1 MKNKNE
7 CDTLYRSEPRIVKS
21 GTGLWVA
28 AATDPRLGFCYDPAP
43 MTPNRL
49 GAEDGAFTLNGRRI
63 FLYDGE
69 LHYFRVRPELWRPGL
84 ERLKA
89 AGMNTVST
97 YLPWVWHEPEE
108 GSFDFAGATRPGR
121 DLRRFLEEARDV
133 GLHVMARPGPL
144 IYAEFDGLGL
154 PLWLGDR
161 YPDTVVVRRDGRK
174 EQGDFFW
181 VHSLGHPV
189 YRTKV
194 HAWYEAVCAF
204 LEPYWNDPVISF
216 QIDNETGL
224 LFANQVGRVDF
235 NPDTLVRYR
244 RWLEQEHGSIEAVN
258 QSWSTK
264 HESFASVLP
273 PRPPL
278 KQPEIADWQR
288 FLEALIDDYL
298 VWLAVT
304 ARACGVPV
312 PLVHNEQGIQ
322 HSPLHAAAIDFIGYD
337 VYPKASPAKETAD
350 FPFVGSLY
358 PGMFSAYRK
367 DDRPVLAT
375 EIGTGWFDP
384 RTKVADAAVVQA
396 IFGAIAHGARG
407 LCLFTVHD
415 GREPTG
421 EPYNFGGPIDEFGKP
436 TSRYRVIAETGAFL
450 ERWGDDLLAMEEV
463 HDPVGFGIYYPN
475 FRYAADDYFKGTDQ
489 LDPHRYLAFLA
500 NGGLHALLL
509 CSGINPQVVDLREL
523 LAKPLAELQ
532 VLFFMSKG
540 MIEPE
545 VYDKLENWVL
555 GGGHLVT
562 APGPAHMDLSGKP
575 ARYRTLFPLAPD
587 KVEWLD
593 QWRVLWQV
601 VRCVVPYMLFER
613 PWLSDRHRSSSHI
626 IDLFEPVLDSLR
638 SPVRGRRF
646 DVRPVLEFEEGVPG
660 VPKVRIPDANPP
672 AIRGDYVSRTFP
684 LPTDREGDVRPG
696 PLWWEDRPA
705 AYEVALGWGSSTVLG
720 TLPAG
725 RYLTPRY
732 YSMPEPQRKSLR
744 HFARAL
750 LADRGVRPHIH
761 PDVEAEIV
769 GHAGDDGGMLF
780 VINRLGKQAG
790 KVRFADPSVY
800 GYTGRVEI
808 AYTHAGSGARAL
820 DARSL
825 FVELEADDVL
835 VLRLR

>member
-1 MKNKNE
+1 M
-7 CDTLYRSEPRIVKS
+7 S
-21 GTGLWVA
+21 
-28 AATDPRLGFCYDPAP
+28 
-43 MTPNRL
+43 PNRL
-49 GAEDGAFTLNGRRI
+49 GAEGGAFTLDGRRM

-69 LHYFRVRPELWRPGL
+69 LHYFRVRPDLWRPGL

-89 AGMNTVST
+89 AGMNAVST

-108 GSFDFAGATRPGR
+108 GAFDFTGKTKPGR
-121 DLRRFLEEARDV
+121 NLERFLEECRAV
-133 GLHVMARPGPL
+133 GLFVMARPGPL

-161 YPDTVVVRRDGRK
+161 YPETVVVRRDGRR
-174 EQGDFFW
+174 EQGSFFW
-181 VHSLGHPV
+181 SHSLGQPT
-189 YRTKV
+189 YRAKAR
-194 HAWYEAVCAF
+194 AWYEAVCAF
-204 LEPYWNDPVISF
+204 LKPYWNDPVISF
-216 QIDNETGL
+216 QLDNETGL
-224 LFANQVGRVDF
+224 LFANQVGRIDF
-235 NPDTLVRYR
+235 NPDTIARYR
-244 RWLEQEHGSIEAVN
+244 RWLEAEHGSIDAVN
-258 QSWSTK
+258 QSWGTK
-264 HESFASVLP
+264 LPSFSAVLP

-278 KQPEIADWQR
+278 KQPEIDDWQH
-288 FLEALIDDYL
+288 FLEAWIDDYL
-298 VWLAVT
+298 GWLAVT
-304 ARACGVPV
+304 ARECGVPV

-322 HSPLHAAAIDFIGYD
+322 HSPLHAGGSGVPIDFIGYD
-337 VYPKASPAKETAD
+337 AYPKASPAKETAD
-350 FPFVGSLY
+350 FPFIGSLY
-358 PGMFSAYRK
+358 PGMFSAYRTPT
-367 DDRPVLAT
+367 RPTLAT
-375 EIGTGWFDP
+375 ELGTGWFDP
-384 RTKVADAAVVQA
+384 RTKVSDAAVVQT
-396 IFGAIAHGARG
+396 IFGSIAHGARG
-407 LCLFTVHD
+407 ICLFTMHD

-421 EPYNFGGPIDEFGKP
+421 EPYAFGAPIDEDGRP
-436 TSRYRVIAETGAFL
+436 TPRYRIVAEVGAFL
-450 ERWGDDLLAMEEV
+450 EKYGDDLLAMEEV

-475 FRYAADDYFKGTDQ
+475 FRYAAADYFQGTDQ

-540 MIEPE
+540 MIEPK

-587 KVEWLD
+587 QVKWLD

-601 VRCVVPYMLFER
+601 VTNVIPYLLFQR
-613 PWLSDRHRSSSHI
+613 PWLSDRHRSSGHI

-638 SPVRGRRF
+638 APVQGRRF
-646 DVRPVLEFEEGVPG
+646 DVRPVIEQAETVESNPRLAL
-660 VPKVRIPDANPP
+660 PDANPP
-672 AIRGDYVSRTFP
+672 AIRGDFVCRTFP
-684 LPTDREGDVRPG
+684 LPTDRESDVRPG
-696 PLWWEDRPA
+696 PLWWKDRPA
-705 AYEVALGWGSSTVLG
+705 AYEVRLGWGSSTVLG

-732 YSMPEPQRKSLR
+732 YTMPDRQRVSLR

-750 LADRGVRPHIH
+750 LADHGVRPHVH

-769 GHAGDDGGMLF
+769 GHVGDDGGMLF
-780 VINRLGKQAG
+780 VINRLGKQEG
-790 KVRFADPSVY
+790 KIRFADPSLL
-800 GYTGRVEI
+800 GYTGKLEI

-820 DARSL
+820 DHRSL